1 MSEANDYS
9 YNIASV
15 EKTIR
20 LIELLAETNGELSV
34 LQIAKRLD
42 THASSADRFLITLHN
57 LGYVD
62 KCEQIGK
69 YRLTDRLLKIASN
82 LIVSHPLTVRYLD
95 VMHTL
100 AYNHAFFDPKRQHY
114 CSAPGKLL
122 LSTLP
127 EEQLS
132 EYLSG
137 LKFIKYTST
146 TITSEKELR
155 ENLELI
161 RRVGYSVHNEEW
173 LSGCL
178 TVSFP
183 LRVHGEIRGAMSI
196 MCSIERKDEI
206 LSPETLS
213 EIKRM
218 LAEPDV

>member
-42 THASSADRFLITLHN
+42 THASSADRFLITLQN

-95 VMHTL
+95 VMHTGINIL
-100 AYNHAFFDPKRQHY
+100 PRAEKHRRRFFPAAVFFY
-114 CSAPGKLL
+114 VLL
-122 LSTLP
+122 RSSRYSSP
-127 EEQLS
+127 PS
-132 EYLSG
+132 V
-137 LKFIKYTST
+137 
-146 TITSEKELR
+146 IT
-155 ENLELI
+155 
-161 RRVGYSVHNEEW
+161 
-173 LSGCL
+173 
-178 TVSFP
+178 
-183 LRVHGEIRGAMSI
+183 A
-196 MCSIERKDEI
+196 
-206 LSPETLS
+206 
-213 EIKRM
+213 
-218 LAEPDV
+218 